1 MKKLTTPLVDS
12 HAHLDAKPFTEDL
25 ETVIERARE
34 NGVEHILTVGCDL
47 ESSRSSVDL
56 ALRYPNIYAS
66 VGIHP
71 HDANTVNDSVMD
83 ELSRM
88 IESTTR
94 TPEKFVPQ
102 AYPAGERSRQTADH
116 SRS

>member
-1 MKKLTTPLVDS
+1 MKKLMTPLVDS

-25 ETVIERARE
+25 DAVIERARE

-71 HDANTVNDSVMD
+71 HDASTVNDSVMD

-88 IESTTR
+88 IESVA
-94 TPEKFVPQ
+94 KVV
-102 AYPAGERSRQTADH
+102 AVGETGLDFYRDH
-116 SRS
+116 SPR